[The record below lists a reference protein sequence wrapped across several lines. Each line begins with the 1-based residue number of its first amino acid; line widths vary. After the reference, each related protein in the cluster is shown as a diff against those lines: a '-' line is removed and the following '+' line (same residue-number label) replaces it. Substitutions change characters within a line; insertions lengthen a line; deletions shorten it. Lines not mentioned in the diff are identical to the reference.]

1 MNAEQCL
8 TIAEIKLDLSL
19 LWMKVINSET
29 LGCSAEEGRNLRKE
43 NDLLKAEV
51 KSLKS
56 NWLLIKLIQI
66 LTDKVINI
74 CDSKDA
80 FQNS

>member
-1 MNAEQCL
+1 MRCYFNPFNE
-8 TIAEIKLDLSL
+8 
-19 LWMKVINSET
+19 
-29 LGCSAEEGRNLRKE
+29 EEGRNLRKE
-43 NDLLKAEV
+43 NDLLQEG

-56 NWLLIKLIQI
+56 NWPLIKLIQI

-74 CDSKDA
+74 CGSKDA